1 MMAHTRAL
9 LFSLVASTAFLASCI
24 DPVHDAA
31 VAELGGEAT
40 GVRPGPTHRPGQAC
54 LTCHG
59 GAGPGPDF
67 QIAGTV
73 FETEGTITPATG
85 VKVTL
90 TDATGAVKELTTNTA
105 GNFFVEESRYTPT
118 YPLRVKLTRDTTTKE
133 MQTRIGRRS
142 GCGDCHRAGGSQVSA
157 PIVYMKEA
165 AR

>member
-1 MMAHTRAL
+1 MAHTRAL
-9 LFSLVASTAFLASCI
+9 RFVLVASTAFLASCI
-24 DPVHDAA
+24 DPVHDDA
-31 VAELGGEAT
+31 VSALGDEVS
-40 GVRPGPTHRPGQAC
+40 GVREGPTHRPGQPC

-73 FETEGTITPATG
+73 FETEGTVTPATG

-105 GNFFVEESRYTPT
+105 GNFYVEESRYTPT
-118 YPLRVKLTRDTTTKE
+118 YPLHVKLARDTTTKE

-142 GCGDCHRAGGSQVSA
+142 GCGDCHRGGGSQALA
-157 PIVYMKEA
+157 PIVYMKA
-165 AR
+165 AP